1 MVRSGVGRVIRQ
13 AEHLAQAGDLDEA
26 HHGGRGMLDAQGTV
40 LVTRR
45 DPPIKVQ
52 PLAVALIVSRSRC
65 VSIGASCHV
74 GRGPDARSR

>member
-40 LVTRR
+40 LVTGATR
-45 DPPIKVQ
+45 Q
-52 PLAVALIVSRSRC
+52 SRFN
-65 VSIGASCHV
+65 
-74 GRGPDARSR
+74 RSQWR